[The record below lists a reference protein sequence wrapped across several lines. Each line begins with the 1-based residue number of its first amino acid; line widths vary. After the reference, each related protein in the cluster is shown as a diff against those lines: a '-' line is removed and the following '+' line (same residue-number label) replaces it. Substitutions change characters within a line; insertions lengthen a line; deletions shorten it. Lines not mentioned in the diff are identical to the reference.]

1 MAPDLALVALRDL
14 PRGSTVLDP
23 MVGSGTVVRHA
34 LDAGHEAIG
43 YDLDPLAVLIS
54 RAWTVGAVDDDIV
67 AMLKEVLGMA
77 AATDAPDLPWQAD
90 AETAAFV
97 NYWFHEAQ
105 RGDLARIAAAFAT
118 MDAGCRTPQDAAALD
133 VLKVAFSRII
143 ITKEQ
148 CASLARDTSHSRPH
162 RVTTVSNYRVVPNFE
177 RSVAQLRK
185 RLLDAPPKGRATI
198 ERGDARAMPLEAA
211 TVDAVITSPPYLNAI
226 DYMRGHRMSLVW
238 LGHAIPELRQLRS
251 ASIGA
256 ERAADQGDRGS
267 PVSDVVIAMRGQES
281 LSGRLEGIV
290 DRYALDL
297 VRMTGEIG
305 RVLKPGGRATLVV
318 GNSCVKGRFVDN
330 ATGVAIAAGRAGLG
344 VVSRRERDLPP
355 ASRYLPISGDSLSK
369 RMRTETVL
377 VCCKAA

>member
-1 MAPDLALVALRDL
+1 MAPDLALIALRDL

-34 LDAGHEAIG
+34 LDAGHEAVG
-43 YDLDPLAVLIS
+43 YDLDPLAVLMS
-54 RAWTVGAVDDDIV
+54 RAWTVGAVDNDIV

-77 AATDAPDLPWQAD
+77 GGTDVPDLPWQTD
-90 AETAAFV
+90 IETDAFV

-105 RGDLARIAAAFAT
+105 RGDLARIAAAFAA
-118 MDAGCRTPQDAAALD
+118 MDAGCRTPQNAAALD

-162 RVTTVSNYRVVPNFE
+162 RVTTVSDYRVVPNFE

-185 RLLDAPPKGRATI
+185 RLLDAPPRGRATV
-198 ERGDARAMPLEAA
+198 ERGDARAMPVEAA

-238 LGHAIPELRQLRS
+238 LGHAIPELRRLRS

-256 ERAADQGDRGS
+256 ERAADQGDRRL
-267 PVSDVVIAMRGQES
+267 PVSDVVIAMRGEVS

-297 VRMTGEIG
+297 VRMTGEIE
-305 RVLKPGGRATLVV
+305 RILKPGGRATLII

-330 ATGVAIAAGRAGLG
+330 ASGVVIAAGRAGLG

-355 ASRYLPISGDSLSK
+355 ASRYLPISGDRLSK

-377 VCCKAA
+377 VCRKTA